1 MATLPRSARGDADGS
16 PFDGSPEFAACR
28 IHLSVLL
35 YFSVFGMPNT
45 EKVSNG
51 SISGVFCLM
60 GP

>member
-1 MATLPRSARGDADGS
+1 MA
-16 PFDGSPEFAACR
+16 PEFAACR
-28 IHLSVLL
+28 IHLSVWL

-51 SISGVFCLM
+51 SISGVFCLV